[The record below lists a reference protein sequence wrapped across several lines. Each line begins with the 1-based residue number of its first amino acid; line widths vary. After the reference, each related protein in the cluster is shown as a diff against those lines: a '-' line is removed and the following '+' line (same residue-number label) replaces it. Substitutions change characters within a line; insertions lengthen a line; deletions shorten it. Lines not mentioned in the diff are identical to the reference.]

1 MESLTERM
9 RLVLD
14 CHQAYVKLTLKMFGR
29 MCELSGGGSTLM
41 NPKKASLGV
50 TGEIYRTPLF
60 TLSLSL
66 SDQQIPSKKQGKEKK
81 LGVLSLFQLLLR
93 VREKVNRI
101 KRFLSG
107 DMFENSIQT

>member
-66 SDQQIPSKKQGKEKK
+66 SLISRFQVKSREKK
-81 LGVLSLFQLLLR
+81 RNWACSLFFSFYCVSER
-93 VREKVNRI
+93 K
-101 KRFLSG
+101 STG
-107 DMFENSIQT
+107 